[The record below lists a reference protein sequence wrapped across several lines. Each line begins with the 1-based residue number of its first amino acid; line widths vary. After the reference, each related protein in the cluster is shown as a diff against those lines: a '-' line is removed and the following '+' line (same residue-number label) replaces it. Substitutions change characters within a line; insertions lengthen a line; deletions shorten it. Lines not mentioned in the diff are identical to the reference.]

1 MRAFVYGLLG
11 GLVAVAIV
19 ACGSPVATPVPTAV
33 PTATRAPAP
42 TVNPTVLAR
51 LTATR
56 QRQAD
61 AGADACQ
68 RLDAE
73 FARYSASFDHHQD
86 PNLTL
91 QELAYLSG
99 YDVNAHTTGTDAF
112 VRYTLGLARSCQ
124 DS

>member
-1 MRAFVYGLLG
+1 MRAFRLWLL
-11 GLVAVAIV
+11 LVSLV
-19 ACGSPVATPVPTAV
+19 ACGTAALTPAPTPVPTAA
-33 PTATRAPAP
+33 PTATRVPAP

-56 QRQAD
+56 QRQAE

-68 RLDAE
+68 RLDTE
-73 FARYSASFDHHQD
+73 FARYGASFDHHQD

-124 DS
+124 DA